1 MTVYCISICMTF
13 LKFLL
18 DLFIFVYDILPACMY
33 VNYMH
38 TWCSEGYKKMSD
50 PLKLKLQIVVS
61 HNGGS

>member
-1 MTVYCISICMTF
+1 MHDILEIPF
-13 LKFLL
+13 R
-18 DLFIFVYDILPACMY
+18 FIHFVYDVLPACMY

-50 PLKLKLQIVVS
+50 PLKLELQIVVS